1 MAGRLIGDAW
11 ISILADTS
19 MLRPDADAKVKAALK
34 GLQGSIGLTANATD
48 VEAKIAAIAAA
59 LKSVDGEIPVSM
71 DATGFIHDIA
81 GLTRYAISRGWVE
94 RTAPVPRKPDA
105 VSAETR

>member
-48 VEAKIAAIAAA
+48 VEAKIAAM
-59 LKSVDGEIPVSM
+59 KW
-71 DATGFIHDIA
+71 T
-81 GLTRYAISRGWVE
+81 
-94 RTAPVPRKPDA
+94 KPGGKKK
-105 VSAETR
+105 